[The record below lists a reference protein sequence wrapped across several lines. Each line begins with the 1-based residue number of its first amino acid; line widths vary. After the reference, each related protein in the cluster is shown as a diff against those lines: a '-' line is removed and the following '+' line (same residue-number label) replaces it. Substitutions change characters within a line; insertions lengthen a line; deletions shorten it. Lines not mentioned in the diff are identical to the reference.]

1 MAGVIKEI
9 KVGPGHNVEEGQVV
23 LIMEAMKMDI
33 DVPSPV
39 AGIVAEVSVNP
50 GDTVNAKQQLMV
62 IH

>member
-1 MAGVIKEI
+1 
-9 KVGPGHNVEEGQVV
+9 
-23 LIMEAMKMDI
+23 MKMDI